1 MASEITATIVA
12 EIGMT
17 DVVKQLG
24 CVWELVSNWGD
35 KMEYKG
41 VTRVSVNLDGSV
53 VFQQF
58 SRGPRGGFQA
68 GSIGPAF
75 SAQQWAEITAAVGK
89 AQAILI
95 VWGSKIQSFTGEQ
108 RSAMA
113 MELPTGTRL

>member
-1 MASEITATIVA
+1 MTSEMTQAIVA

-17 DVVKQLG
+17 EVVSQLG
-24 CVWELVSNWGD
+24 CVWERISNWGD

-68 GSIGPAF
+68 GSVGPAF

-95 VWGSKIQSFTGEQ
+95 GWGSKIQSFTDAQ

-113 MELPTGTRL
+113 MELPRGTQI